1 MVMVSPNERL
11 LVAAARAARRGAYAP
26 YSKFRV
32 GAALL
37 AAGGRVYHGS
47 NIENASYGLTV
58 CAERVAF
65 FNAISAGERRFTA
78 LAVVSDGAAT
88 PCGACRQV
96 MAEFAPKLKILVADA
111 KRRGTVKTFLLDE
124 LLPSRFAL

>member
-1 MVMVSPNERL
+1 MVSPSERQL
-11 LVAAARAARRGAYAP
+11 LTAARAARRNACAP

-37 AAGGRVYHGS
+37 AANGRIYRGC
-47 NIENASYGLTV
+47 NIENASYGLTI

-65 FNAISAGERRFTA
+65 FNALSAGERRFTT
-78 LAVVSDGAAT
+78 LAVVSNGAAT

-96 MAEFAPKLKILVADA
+96 MAEFAPRLKVLVADA
-111 KRRGTVKTFLLDE
+111 KRGAAARAFLLDE